1 MIDFERSTHTLAGRA
16 RPRVGVVADAPGP
29 ERVDRLMTRVAEA
42 VVFQEGRVRVVES
55 GDMAP
60 RVSLSRPRLEELIR
74 HALALSDET
83 PSYVWVDGD
92 SELALHAARA
102 RVALGTG
109 TLLVGIRV
117 ECDQTGPAEV
127 TVAFALGSKDL
138 AAGMVMSA
146 PRRPDGPAAI
156 VDRWGPVLVAAAY
169 RAVLDVVT
177 AAAAAA
183 GVDRDGAALIP
194 GAVTTDGK
202 TLAIAPQ
209 ARHAIDRGRLL

>member
-1 MIDFERSTHTLAGRA
+1 M
-16 RPRVGVVADAPGP
+16 
-29 ERVDRLMTRVAEA
+29 DRLATRIADLG
-42 VVFQEGRVRVVES
+42 VFEGARVRVVES
-55 GDMAP
+55 GDAAT
-60 RVSLSRPRLEELIR
+60 RVSLSRPQLEALLR
-74 HALALSDET
+74 DALALSDHT
-83 PSYVWVDGD
+83 PSYVWVDAD
-92 SELALHAARA
+92 SELAVHAARA
-102 RVALGTG
+102 RVALLPG
-109 TLLVGIRV
+109 TLLLGLRL

-127 TVAFALGSKDL
+127 TIPFALGRADL
-138 AAGMVMSA
+138 AAGMVMST

-177 AAAAAA
+177 AAAASA

-202 TLAIAPQ
+202 TLVVLPQ